1 MVTARR
7 IVPEPARA
15 DYDDREIAS
24 DTLLAGS
31 PHGATPTEPVPNPT
45 FGTDFWILGL
55 AAALPAILAALAL
68 LACAGTLPLIPR
80 LPVGVLLGGLLVLL
94 ALGTLAAH
102 LTDYPAWSH
111 PGVVLIPILAL
122 FLPAAIIRGQVIVQ
136 INGDP
141 DLVVVAPLAIAWLL
155 MLAATIVSV
164 GAAVTIGRHAPSF
177 SGLALLPLPLIQAW
191 LLILAPPFRE
201 RTVLVALGSALALT
215 ALATFAAWVV
225 PLKQRPYVP
234 LLAIAAQFGIFW
246 LQRFG
251 WPTFNGAL
259 RPIVALDIALYVGL
273 IALVATA
280 PLLATWMRRSA
291 WPVLRELIG

>member
-7 IVPEPARA
+7 SVSEPSRA
-15 DYDDREIAS
+15 NHEDRELAPGAS
-24 DTLLAGS
+24 FAGS
-31 PHGATPTEPVPNPT
+31 PRGTTPTEPVPNPT

-55 AAALPAILAALAL
+55 AAALPALLAALAL
-68 LACAGTLPLIPR
+68 LICAGTLPFIPR
-80 LPVGVLLGGLLVLL
+80 LPVGVFLGGLLLL
-94 ALGTLAAH
+94 LTLGTLAAH

-136 INGDP
+136 INGDT
-141 DLVVVAPLAIAWLL
+141 DLVVLAPLAISWLL
-155 MLAATIVSV
+155 MLAATIVSA

-225 PLKQRPYVP
+225 PMRQRPYVP

-251 WPTFNGAL
+251 WPTFAGAL
-259 RPIVALDIALYVGL
+259 RPIIALDIALYVGL

-280 PLLATWMRRSA
+280 PWLAAWMRRSA